1 MDSFNKWKTDFDT
14 GKTRRA
20 KIAISLN
27 LHLGK
32 PVSGLQLIRVHEFLK
47 TMKIHEKVKNN
58 TLINRK
64 DQSNFL
70 NAMGLDY
77 LVIGEQGEFPL
88 MIRFSD
94 DPGFYIKVPSDYCDS
109 SSKVEQFLKKIAHY
123 YVLFVL
129 KKGDKIYERYCGP
142 MKLVD
147 ITALRPYYLSE
158 TKGNKNRL
166 QFDYNPSKLIYQ
178 APEESSMFSKNLIE
192 RIKDIY
198 NENIHGNVVRQSLW
212 RDSNH
217 KESKT

>member
-1 MDSFNKWKTDFDT
+1 MDSFNKWKTDFHT
-14 GKTRRA
+14 GKSRRVEVA
-20 KIAISLN
+20 MALN
-27 LHLGK
+27 LRLGK
-32 PVSGLQLIRVHEFLK
+32 PVSGLQIVRVHEFLK

-77 LVIGEQGEFPL
+77 LVIGERGEFPL

-94 DPGFYIKVPSDYCDS
+94 DPGFYVKVPSDYCS
-109 SSKVEQFLKKIAHY
+109 SPSRVKRFLKKIAHY

-129 KKGDKIYERYCGP
+129 KKGGKVYERYCGP
-142 MKLVD
+142 MELRNIV
-147 ITALRPYYLSE
+147 ALRRYHLSE

-166 QFDYNPSKLIYQ
+166 QFDYNPSKLMYQ
-178 APEESSMFSKNLIE
+178 APEESSIFSKNLIE

-198 NENIHGNVVRQSLW
+198 NENLHGNVANRP
-212 RDSNH
+212 
-217 KESKT
+217 ESWKKFN